1 MAGSSGSRPPAD
13 RNSRCCRPTTPPAIS
28 PRWFSA
34 SRCGSRSTRTSRCWS
49 GCCRE
54 CPSSLKFTPMSR
66 EPMAESSEAGRDD
79 GHGPLSRGCI
89 APQPL
94 FAVGAVLLGSF
105 LANFD
110 SRLTSVGLPDLRGA
124 FSLGFDE
131 GAWLSTA
138 AIGSQIFIAPA
149 VAWLATVFGLRRMLG
164 IPSLVYALVSLVIP
178 LVRDY
183 NALIVL
189 SIAHGLLL
197 GTFVPATLM
206 IIIRNLPI
214 RWWLP
219 AIAIYSIRV
228 GFSLDT
234 STALV
239 GFYVDHWGWQWLY
252 WQGVIIAPLMGLMVY
267 LGTPHEEVN
276 RPLLRDADW
285 GGMLLLGTGV
295 SMIYAGLDQG
305 NRLDWLGS
313 GTVMALLVGGGLLC
327 VAFLINEAMVRQ
339 PWAHINVLF
348 SRHIGLSLVVILL
361 YTLTSLSNSS
371 LVPNFLSV
379 VGQLRPEQTGT
390 LLLVYGALPM
400 FVMVPVSIFLLR
412 QVDPRFV
419 LIVGLSAFAA
429 ANLWGTQLTHV
440 WALGDFVP
448 IVILQSIGQA
458 FTLLPIIIL
467 ALSNADPTRATAF
480 AAYIQIRRLG
490 GAEIGVA
497 LMGTWL
503 RVREQIHSNYLGQHL
518 ENGSD
523 NVVRMLRQLADGFA
537 SHGAA
542 TAPARALGSLS
553 ALVAREA
560 NVMAYIDGFW
570 LSFWLAMVA
579 LFFVALIRRAL
590 PGPFT
595 RAPLGFAKAL
605 MRWCGVSVS

>member
-1 MAGSSGSRPPAD
+1 MAQSSD
-13 RNSRCCRPTTPPAIS
+13 
-28 PRWFSA
+28 
-34 SRCGSRSTRTSRCWS
+34 
-49 GCCRE
+49 
-54 CPSSLKFTPMSR
+54 
-66 EPMAESSEAGRDD
+66 AGL
-79 GHGPLSRGCI
+79 GPLSRGGI

-94 FAVGAVLLGSF
+94 FAVAAVLLGSF

-124 FSLGFDE
+124 FSLSFDE

-149 VAWLATVFGLRRMLG
+149 VAWLATVFGLRRILG
-164 IPSLVYALVSLVIP
+164 IPSLVYALISLAIP
-178 LVRDY
+178 FVRDY
-183 NALIVL
+183 NALVVL

-197 GTFVPATLM
+197 GMFVPATLM
-206 IIIRNLPI
+206 IIFRNLPI

-228 GFSLDT
+228 GFALDT
-234 STALV
+234 STSLV
-239 GFYVDHWGWQWLY
+239 GFYVDHLGWQWLY
-252 WQGVIIAPLMGLMVY
+252 WQGAVIAPLMGLMVY
-267 LGTPHEEVN
+267 LGTPHESLN

-285 GGMLLLGTGV
+285 GGMLLLGTGI

-305 NRLDWLGS
+305 NRLDWLES
-313 GTVMALLVGGGLLC
+313 GTVMALLLGGGLLC
-327 VAFLINEAMVRQ
+327 VAFLINETVVRQ

-348 SRHIGLSLVVILL
+348 SRNVGLSLVVILL

-371 LVPNFLSV
+371 LVPNFLSL

-412 QVDPRFV
+412 HVDPRGV

-429 ANLWGTQLTHV
+429 ANLLGTQLTHD
-440 WALGDFVP
+440 WALDDFVT

-458 FTLLPIIIL
+458 FTLLPIIII
-467 ALSNADPTRATAF
+467 AVSNSDFTRATAF
-480 AAYIQIRRLG
+480 AAYIQVMRLG

-503 RVREQIHSNYLGQHL
+503 RVREQIHSNFLGQHL
-518 ENGSD
+518 ESGSAD
-523 NVVRMLRQLADGFA
+523 VVRILKQLSDSFA
-537 SHGAA
+537 GHGAA
-542 TAPARALGSLS
+542 AAPARALGSLS
-553 ALVAREA
+553 ALVQRES
-560 NVMAYIDGFW
+560 NVLAYADGFW
-570 LSFWLAMVA
+570 LTFWIAIVA
-579 LFFVALIRRAL
+579 LGFVALITRAP

-595 RAPLGFAKAL
+595 PAPFRAAQTLMQRVRSLLPAKP
-605 MRWCGVSVS
+605 VSNTTDRE

>member
-1 MAGSSGSRPPAD
+1 MA
-13 RNSRCCRPTTPPAIS
+13 
-28 PRWFSA
+28 
-34 SRCGSRSTRTSRCWS
+34 
-49 GCCRE
+49 
-54 CPSSLKFTPMSR
+54 
-66 EPMAESSEAGRDD
+66 AESSDAGHA
-79 GHGPLSRGCI
+79 GQGPLSRGGI

-124 FSLGFDE
+124 FSLSFDE

-149 VAWLATVFGLRRMLG
+149 VAWLATVFGLRRILG

-178 LVRDY
+178 FVRDY
-183 NALIVL
+183 NALIGL
-189 SIAHGLLL
+189 SIVHGLLL

-206 IIIRNLPI
+206 IVFRNLPI

-228 GFSLDT
+228 GFALDT
-234 STALV
+234 STSLV

-252 WQGVIIAPLMGLMVY
+252 WQGVLIAPLMGLMVY
-267 LGTPHEEVN
+267 LGTPREPVN
-276 RPLLRDADW
+276 KALLGEADW

-313 GTVMALLVGGGLLC
+313 GTVMALLTCGGVLC
-327 VAFLINEAMVRQ
+327 VAFLINEMMVRQ

-348 SRHIGLSLVVILL
+348 SRNVGLSLIVILL
-361 YTLTSLSNSS
+361 YTLASLSNSS

-379 VGQLRPEQTGT
+379 VGGLRPEQTGT
-390 LLLVYGALPM
+390 LLMVYGALPM

-412 QVDPRFV
+412 HVDPRFV
-419 LIVGLSAFAA
+419 LVVGLSAFAA
-429 ANLWGTQLTHV
+429 ANLLGTRLTHD
-440 WALGDFVP
+440 WALGDFIP
-448 IVILQSIGQA
+448 IVVLQSIGQA

-467 ALSNADPTRATAF
+467 ALSNSDFSRATAF
-480 AAYIQIRRLG
+480 AAYIQIMRLG

-503 RVREQIHSNYLGQHL
+503 RVREQIHSNFIGQHL
-518 ENGSD
+518 DSGSAG
-523 NVVRMLRQLADGFA
+523 VARMLKQLSDHFA
-537 SHGAA
+537 GHGAA

-560 NVMAYIDGFW
+560 NVLAYIDAFW
-570 LSFWLAMVA
+570 LTFWIAIVA
-579 LFFVALIRRAL
+579 LGVVAFITRAP

-595 RAPLGFAKAL
+595 PAPFGAVQAL
-605 MRWCGVSVS
+605 MQRLRWSRT